1 LEEQN
6 QYFPLQ
12 ATPIFLIGFMG
23 SGKSIVGE
31 ALAAHLDRLF
41 IDLYQKIIES
51 AGRHIHTIITEDGE
65 EEFRRRESEALGIA
79 AQTTETVVATGG
91 GIVLR
96 AENRQLMHDHGI
108 TVWLDAPFDL
118 CWHRILT
125 DGIIR
130 PLAPDRTSALS
141 RFEARRHLY
150 GEARLR
156 IEIDD
161 QQVYEIVE
169 MICDR
174 LSLLKPQ

>member
-1 LEEQN
+1 
-6 QYFPLQ
+6 
-12 ATPIFLIGFMG
+12 MG

-31 ALAAHLDRLF
+31 ALAAHLDRPF
-41 IDLYQKIIES
+41 IDLDQKIIES

-65 EEFRRRESEALGIA
+65 EEFRRRESEALGLA
-79 AQTTETVVATGG
+79 AHTTESVVATGG

-96 AENRQLMHDHGI
+96 DENRQLMRDHGI

-130 PLAPDRTSALS
+130 PLAPDRASALA

-161 QQVYEIVE
+161 QPVDEIVE
-169 MICDR
+169 IICDR
-174 LSLLKPQ
+174 LSLLKR